1 MNLSMET
8 IRKHNNKNQVQVR
21 ILGHFRSAILIPL
34 HYVIKLVILIKN
46 FFRKIVLFEKKMNR
60 FTLLF
65 LLFFSNQVFASVEGE
80 TLICNKDTRGYYFI
94 SDNKVKIS
102 SINLNELKI
111 SSVNHLYEL
120 TESKILIKQ
129 PFFSL
134 PKEESLT
141 NRAIGWI
148 FRRNLDYVSLNYNN
162 GDWNRKFSWTC
173 EITSLSQLQLRINEK
188 LNKLIKVNHK
198 SLY

>member
-1 MNLSMET
+1 MNLSMVT

-21 ILGHFRSAILIPL
+21 IQGHFRSAILIPL

-80 TLICNKDTRGYYFI
+80 TLICNNDTRGYYFI

>member
-1 MNLSMET
+1 MYLSIAT
-8 IRKHNNKNQVQVR
+8 IRKHNKKNQVQVR
-21 ILGHFRSAILIPL
+21 IQGHFRSAIVIPL
-34 HYVIKLVILIKN
+34 HYVIKLVILFKN

-173 EITSLSQLQLRINEK
+173 EITSLSQLQLRINKK

>member
-1 MNLSMET
+1 MNLSMAT

-21 ILGHFRSAILIPL
+21 IQGHFRSAILIPL

-129 PFFSL
+129 SFVSL
-134 PKEESLT
+134 SKEKSLT
-141 NRAIGWI
+141 TRAIGWI

-173 EITSLSQLQLRINEK
+173 EITSLSQLQLRINDK

>member
-1 MNLSMET
+1 MNLSMAT

-21 ILGHFRSAILIPL
+21 IQGHFRSAILIPL

-134 PKEESLT
+134 SKEESLT

>member
-1 MNLSMET
+1 MET

-21 ILGHFRSAILIPL
+21 IQGHFRSAILIPL

-46 FFRKIVLFEKKMNR
+46 FFRKIVLFEKKMKR

-198 SLY
+198 S

>member
-1 MNLSMET
+1 MET

-21 ILGHFRSAILIPL
+21 IQGHFRSAILIPL
-34 HYVIKLVILIKN
+34 NYVIKLVILIKN

-129 PFFSL
+129 LFFSL

-173 EITSLSQLQLRINEK
+173 EITSLSQLQLRINDK

>member
-1 MNLSMET
+1 MNLSMDT
-8 IRKHNNKNQVQVR
+8 IRKLNHKNQVQVR

-120 TESKILIKQ
+120 AESKILIKQ
-129 PFFSL
+129 PFVSL
-134 PKEESLT
+134 SKEESLT
-141 NRAIGWI
+141 TRAIGWI

>member
-1 MNLSMET
+1 MNLSMVT
-8 IRKHNNKNQVQVR
+8 IRKHNNKNQVQVC
-21 ILGHFRSAILIPL
+21 IQGHFRSAILIPL

>member
-1 MNLSMET
+1 MAT
-8 IRKHNNKNQVQVR
+8 IRKHNNKNEDQVLIQ
-21 ILGHFRSAILIPL
+21 GHFRSVIVIPL

-60 FTLLF
+60 FNLLF
-65 LLFFSNQVFASVEGE
+65 LLLFSNQVFASVEGE
-80 TLICNKDTRGYYFI
+80 TLICDKGTRGYYFI
-94 SDNKVKIS
+94 SDSKVKIY

-111 SSVNHLYEL
+111 SSVNYLYEL

-129 PFFSL
+129 PSVSL
-134 PKEESLT
+134 SKEESLST
-141 NRAIGWI
+141 SAIGWI

-188 LNKLIKVNHK
+188 LNKLIKVNRK
-198 SLY
+198 SS